1 MKIDNKEYK
10 IKMTLKAL
18 FAYEELTGKPFNPQT
33 TMEMYMYFYCV
44 ILVNNPSFNMTFD
57 DFINLNDEHPELFK
71 EFQKIAMDYSRK
83 VNQFTNGEIDDKKK
97 D

>member
-18 FAYEELTGKPFNPQT
+18 FVYEELTGKSFNPQN

-57 DFINLNDEHPELFK
+57 DFIDLNDEHPELFK
-71 EFQKIAMDYSRK
+71 EFEKIAMDYSRK
-83 VNQFTNGEIDDKKK
+83 VNQFMNGETDDKKK

>member
-33 TMEMYMYFYCV
+33 KFEIYMYFYCV
-44 ILVNNPSFNMTFD
+44 ILVNNPSFNMTFN
-57 DFINLNDEHPELFK
+57 DFIDLNDEHPELFM
-71 EFQKIAMDYSRK
+71 EFEKIAEDYSRK
-83 VNQFTNGEIDDKKK
+83 VNQFMNGATDDKKK
-97 D
+97 E